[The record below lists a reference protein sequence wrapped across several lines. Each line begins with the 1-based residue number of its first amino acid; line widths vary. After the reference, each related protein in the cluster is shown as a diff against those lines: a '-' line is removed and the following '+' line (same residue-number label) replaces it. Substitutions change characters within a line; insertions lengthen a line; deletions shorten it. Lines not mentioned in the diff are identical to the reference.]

1 MSGDGPIRLAFTI
14 ISRRRWAG
22 GYNYLRNLFVAL
34 DDHCPGAVTPVV
46 FAGPR
51 DDADDLE
58 DLGRIGDV
66 ETVRAPA
73 FDQGP
78 VGVVGAFLL
87 GQDRAAVAEFR
98 RHRIDAVFESAR
110 FFGWRLPYPALAWV
124 PDLQHRQLPHLFPTP
139 ARWRRELG
147 FRAQIAAGRTILLS
161 SASAERDCLTFYPN
175 AKGKTVVVR
184 FATRPPAALLGRDPG
199 EVIASHG
206 LPANYFYLPN
216 QFYAHKNHGLVAIAL
231 KILAGQGREVVV
243 AVSGSQHDARG
254 SDAFDTVMRMVRELG
269 IESSFRYLGVIPIE
283 HVYALLRSAVALIN
297 PSRFEGWSTTVEEA
311 KAFGV
316 PLVLSD
322 ISVHREQAGANAL
335 FFPVDD
341 PAALAEQLASFSPAA
356 PAVRDLS
363 PLAEAQ
369 VKRFAHDFVAAIRG
383 MIQAAPG

>member
-1 MSGDGPIRLAFTI
+1 VSGDEPIRMAFTT

-22 GYNYLRNLFVAL
+22 GYNYLRNLFAAL
-34 DDHCPGAVTPVV
+34 NDHCPGAVTPVV
-46 FAGPR
+46 FAGLG
-51 DDADDLE
+51 DDATDLA
-58 DLGRIGDV
+58 DLGRIGGV

-73 FDQGP
+73 FEQNPIGAA
-78 VGVVGAFLL
+78 GAFLL
-87 GQDRAAVAEFR
+87 GQDRAAASEFR

-124 PDLQHRQLPHLFPTP
+124 PDLQHRQLPSLFPTP

-161 SASAERDCLTFYPN
+161 SGSAERDCLSFYPH
-175 AKGKTVVVR
+175 ARGKTVVVR
-184 FATRPPAALLGRDPG
+184 FATRPPAALLARDPG
-199 EVIASHG
+199 EVIASYG

-254 SDAFDTVMRMVRELG
+254 SDAFDAVMRMVRELG
-269 IESSFRYLGVIPIE
+269 LQMSFRYLGVIPIE

-341 PAALAEQLASFSPAA
+341 PAALAAQLASFSPAT
-356 PAVRDLS
+356 PAVRDLA
-363 PLAEAQ
+363 PVADQQ
-369 VKRFAHDFVAAIRG
+369 VKRFAHDFVAAVRG
-383 MIQAAPG
+383 LISARRR

>member
-1 MSGDGPIRLAFTI
+1 VSGDEPIRMAFTI

-22 GYNYLRNLFVAL
+22 GYNYLRNLFSAL
-34 DDHCPGAVTPVV
+34 NDHCPGAVTPVV
-46 FAGPR
+46 FAGTR
-51 DDADDLE
+51 DDPTDLG
-58 DLGRIGDV
+58 DLGRIGGV

-73 FDQGP
+73 FDQNP
-78 VGVVGAFLL
+78 VGVAGAFLL
-87 GQDRAAVAEFR
+87 GQDRVAVAEFR

-124 PDLQHRQLPHLFPTP
+124 PDLQHRQLPNLFPTP

-184 FATRPPAALLGRDPG
+184 FATRPPAALLARDPG
-199 EVIASHG
+199 EVRASYG
-206 LPANYFYLPN
+206 LPASYFYLPN

-231 KILAGQGREVVV
+231 KILAGQGREMVV

-254 SDAFDTVMRMVRELG
+254 SDAFDAVMRMVRELG
-269 IESSFRYLGVIPIE
+269 LEKSFRYLGVIPIE
-283 HVYALLRSAVALIN
+283 HVYALLRGAVALIN

-322 ISVHREQAGANAL
+322 IDVHREQAGANAL

-341 PAALAEQLASFSPAA
+341 PAALADQLASFSPAA
-356 PAVRDLS
+356 PIIRDLS
-363 PLAEAQ
+363 PVADEQ
-369 VKRFAHDFVAAIRG
+369 VKRFAHDFVAAVRG
-383 MIQAAPG
+383 LISARRR

>member
-1 MSGDGPIRLAFTI
+1 MSGDEPIRMAFTI

-22 GYNYLRNLFVAL
+22 GYNYLRNLFAAL
-34 DDHCPGAVTPVV
+34 NDHCPGAVTPVV
-46 FAGPR
+46 FAGLG
-51 DDADDLE
+51 DDATDVE
-58 DLGRIGDV
+58 DLGRIGGV

-73 FDQGP
+73 FDQHP
-78 VGVVGAFLL
+78 VGVAGAFVF
-87 GQDRAAVAEFR
+87 GQDRAAASEFC

-124 PDLQHRQLPHLFPTP
+124 PDLQHRQLPNLFPTP

-161 SASAERDCLTFYPN
+161 SGSAERDCLSFYPH
-175 AKGKTVVVR
+175 ARGKTVVVR
-184 FATRPPAALLGRDPG
+184 FATRPPAALLARDPG
-199 EVIASHG
+199 EVIASYG

-254 SDAFDTVMRMVRELG
+254 SDAFDAVMRMVRELG
-269 IESSFRYLGVIPIE
+269 LETSFRYLGVIPIE

-341 PAALAEQLASFSPAA
+341 PAALAAQLASFSPAT
-356 PAVRDLS
+356 PTIRDLS
-363 PLAEAQ
+363 PVAEAQ
-369 VKRFAHDFVAAIRG
+369 VKRFAHDFVAAVRG
-383 MIQAAPG
+383 LITARRR

>member
-1 MSGDGPIRLAFTI
+1 VSGDAPIRLAFTI

-22 GYNYLRNLFVAL
+22 GYNYLRNLFAAL
-34 DDHCPGAVTPVV
+34 SDHCPGAVTPVV
-46 FAGPR
+46 FAGLG
-51 DDADDLE
+51 DDAADLE
-58 DLGRIGDV
+58 DLGCIGGV

-73 FDQGP
+73 FNQSR
-78 VGVVGAFLL
+78 VGVAGAFLL
-87 GQDRAAVAEFR
+87 GQDWAAVAEFR
-98 RHRIDAVFESAR
+98 RQRIDAVFESAR

-124 PDLQHRQLPHLFPTP
+124 PDLQHRQLPQLFPAP

-147 FRAQIAAGRTILLS
+147 FRAQIAAGRIILLS
-161 SASAERDCLTFYPN
+161 SASAERDCQIFYPN
-175 AKGKTVVVR
+175 ARGKTVVVR

-199 EVIASHG
+199 EVSAAYG

-231 KILAGQGREVVV
+231 KILAGQGREAVVV
-243 AVSGSQHDARG
+243 VSGSPHDARG
-254 SDAFDTVMRMVRELG
+254 SDAFDAVMRMVRELG
-269 IESSFRYLGVIPIE
+269 VETSFRYLGVIPIE
-283 HVYALLRSAVALIN
+283 HVYALLRGAVALIN

-322 ISVHREQAGANAL
+322 IDVHREQAGANAL

-341 PAALAEQLASFSPAA
+341 PAALAAQLASFSPTA
-356 PAVRDLS
+356 PVVRDLS
-363 PLAEAQ
+363 PLADEQ

-383 MIQAAPG
+383 VITARRR

>member
-1 MSGDGPIRLAFTI
+1 VSGDAPIRMAFTI

-22 GYNYLRNLFVAL
+22 GYNYLRNLFAAL
-34 DDHCPGAVTPVV
+34 NDHCPGAVTPVV
-46 FAGPR
+46 FAGLG

-58 DLGRIGDV
+58 HLGRVGGV
-66 ETVRAPA
+66 ETVRAAA
-73 FDQGP
+73 FDQNP
-78 VGVVGAFLL
+78 VGVAGAFLL
-87 GQDRAAVAEFR
+87 GQDQAAIAEFHR
-98 RHRIDAVFESAR
+98 NRIDAVFESAR
-110 FFGWRLPYPALAWV
+110 FFGWRLPYPALAWI
-124 PDLQHRQLPHLFPTP
+124 PDLQHRQLPNLFPTP

-175 AKGKTVVVR
+175 TKGKTVVVR
-184 FATRPPAALLGRDPG
+184 FATRPPAALLGQDPG
-199 EVIASHG
+199 EVIASYG

-231 KILAGQGREVVV
+231 KILAGQGREMVV

-254 SDAFDTVMRMVRELG
+254 SDAFDAVMRMVGELG
-269 IESSFRYLGVIPIE
+269 VESSFRYLGVIPIE
-283 HVYALLRSAVALIN
+283 HVYALLRRADALIN

-311 KAFGV
+311 KAFRV

-341 PAALAEQLASFSPAA
+341 PAALAAQLASFSAA
-356 PAVRDLS
+356 VPVARDLS
-363 PLAEAQ
+363 PLADEQ
-369 VKRFAHDFVAAIRG
+369 VKRFAHDFVAAVRA
-383 MIQAAPG
+383 MISARRQ